1 MTKKNKDT
9 KAEPVTPL
17 PTRKEKEMELDSL
30 LTAEEEANYDRIN
43 KQGKSD
49 EIDDEVVEVAKDIY
63 RKSKSAV
70 KGFVKGAKDSVKGIV
85 KGAKDIASGKKT
97 FGEIEEDAKAAGEAM
112 GSAAGSMANSGVIAK
127 AKKMMSGDTIEKAGK
142 DESSSGMN
150 KKMFSGDKEE

>member
-17 PTRKEKEMELDSL
+17 PTRKEKEIELDSL
-30 LTAEEEANYDRIN
+30 LSAEEEANYDRIK

-63 RKSKSAV
+63 RKGKSAV

-85 KGAKDIASGKKT
+85 KGASDIASGKKDVKSLVT
-97 FGEIEEDAKAAGEAM
+97 DAKENIKSAFGED
-112 GSAAGSMANSGVIAK
+112 
-127 AKKMMSGDTIEKAGK
+127 KKK
-142 DESSSGMN
+142 
-150 KKMFSGDKEE
+150 

>member
-30 LTAEEEANYDRIN
+30 LSAEEEANYDRIT

-49 EIDDEVVEVAKDIY
+49 EIDDEVIEVAKDIY
-63 RKSKSAV
+63 RKGKSAV

-85 KGAKDIASGKKT
+85 KGASDIASGKKDVKSLVT
-97 FGEIEEDAKAAGEAM
+97 DAKENIKSAFGED
-112 GSAAGSMANSGVIAK
+112 
-127 AKKMMSGDTIEKAGK
+127 KKK
-142 DESSSGMN
+142 
-150 KKMFSGDKEE
+150 